1 MQMNLEVVIL
11 AGGSGSRLWPVSRS
25 MRPKQFLNIHDE
37 SSMLRNTISRLNL
50 TEINSI
56 TVICNEEHRFFV
68 SDQLKG
74 INIEKK
80 IITEPVGR
88 NTAPAITL
96 AALSNQD
103 ERLMLILPADHVID
117 NTDKFNKIL
126 IQATSIANDDKL
138 VTFGIVP
145 NEPNTGYG
153 YIEADIGDNFYFNV
167 KSFHEKPNID
177 KAKEY
182 IQSDKY
188 FWNSGMFLFNSKK
201 YISQIQKYR
210 EDIFSACKESLDKS
224 DFMDNILKIDLDSFS
239 KTPSESIDYALME
252 KTTDAVVIPMEITWN
267 DVGTWKALSE
277 IKDKDSNGNTLD
289 GDIYV
294 RDTKNTYIQS
304 EDSLVATTGIDNL
317 IIVNTKDALLVAS
330 KDSSQDVKEI
340 VDSLKNMNREEYKL
354 HKEVFRPWGS
364 YESLIIS
371 DEYQVKKLTVY
382 PLQKLSVQMHYKR
395 SEHWVVV
402 KGKAKITNGKDEFT
416 LLKNES
422 TYIPVETV
430 HALEN
435 PSNNENL
442 EIIEVQT
449 GTYFGEDDIVRFED
463 RYGRIAENK
472 NKK

>member
-50 TEINSI
+50 TDINSI

-68 SDQLKG
+68 SDQLQG

-96 AALSNQD
+96 AALSNQE

-210 EDIFSACKESLDKS
+210 EDIFSACEESIDKS
-224 DFMDNILKIDLDSFS
+224 DFMDNILKVDLDSFS

-304 EDSLVATTGIDNL
+304 EDSLVATIGIDNL

>member
-1 MQMNLEVVIL
+1 MCI
-11 AGGSGSRLWPVSRS
+11 RDR
-25 MRPKQFLNIHDE
+25 
-37 SSMLRNTISRLNL
+37 
-50 TEINSI
+50 
-56 TVICNEEHRFFV
+56 
-68 SDQLKG
+68 
-74 INIEKK
+74 
-80 IITEPVGR
+80 R

-96 AALSNQD
+96 AALSNKE

-117 NTDKFNKIL
+117 GIDKFNKIL
-126 IQATSIANDDKL
+126 IEATSIANDSKL

-153 YIEADIGDNFYFNV
+153 YIEAGEGDNFHFYV
-167 KSFHEKPNID
+167 KSFHEKPSLD

-182 IQSDKY
+182 IQNDKY

-201 YISQIQKYR
+201 YISQIKKYR
-210 EDIFSACKESLDKS
+210 EDIFFACKESLDNS
-224 DFMDNILKIDLDSFS
+224 DFKDNILKIDIDSFT
-239 KTPSESIDYALME
+239 KTPSESIDRALME

-294 RDTKNTYIQS
+294 RDTKNTYIQT
-304 EDSLVATTGIDNL
+304 EDSLVAASGVDNL

-330 KDSSQDVKEI
+330 KDSSQDIKAI
-340 VDSLKNMNREEYKL
+340 VDSLKNDNREEYKF

-364 YESLIIS
+364 YESLVIS
-371 DEYQVKKLTVY
+371 DEYQVKKLTVS

-402 KGKAKITNGKDEFT
+402 KGQAKITKGNDEFI
-416 LLKNES
+416 LQKNES
-422 TYIPVETV
+422 TYISVETI

-435 PSNNENL
+435 PSSNEDL

-463 RYGRIAENK
+463 RYGRIAENE